1 MTKEILH
8 DSDCAVHNEPAYPAG
23 PCDCGA
29 LAKHERRYATWLYQ
43 LGCKTALRLRNRIA
57 SPLWRKSSTA
67 KTGAM
72 RALSRYCL
80 YLLFGSRAVRAC
92 LQSSRQEEKARRHD
106 GDHRM

>member
-1 MTKEILH
+1 MTVIH
-8 DSDCAVHNEPAYPAG
+8 DSDCSVHNEPAYPAG

-29 LAKHERRYATWLYQ
+29 LARHERRYATWLYQ

-57 SPLWRKSSTA
+57 SPIWRKSLTA

-80 YLLFGSRAVRAC
+80 YLLFGSRVVRAS
-92 LQSSRQEEKARRHD
+92 LSSSRQAGTAQQHD
-106 GDHRM
+106 GGRNT